1 MSTVH
6 FLDVKPGDCSIIQH
20 TSGWVTM
27 IDVCSAHPT
36 PRVGVSLAQPRNP
49 TDPVNPVQYLRDLG
63 IPRLT
68 RLIVTHP
75 DMDHIDGIAS
85 IAAEFQPFSFWDT
98 NNNKTIEPHQFRSNW
113 QYQNWNAYQMLRCN
127 PAYYNC
133 SRSSVMA
140 GSVGKD
146 KDTLLSMFKDEILV
160 LSPSWYLLAS
170 ADQTGDYND
179 ASCVILYKTCGRR
192 ILFCGDS
199 HNKTWE
205 YILNAFPEEVEDIDV
220 MLAPHHGRK
229 SGREWKFLDHTRPK
243 LTIFGRVPSEHLSY
257 DAWRSRKLPFLTRP
271 QVGSVIANIGIGEI
285 KIYITRRPL
294 NMVGSRSLAGRLY
307 GPGFYWGK
315 VTSRAV
321 SDYL

>member
-36 PRVGVSLAQPRNP
+36 PRVGVSLAQRRNP
-49 TDPVNPVQYLRDLG
+49 ADPVNPVQYLRDLG

-85 IAAEFQPFSFWDT
+85 IAAEFQPFCFWDT
-98 NNNKTIEPHQFRSNW
+98 NNNKTIELHQFRSNW
-113 QYQNWNAYQMLRCN
+113 QHQNWNAYQMLRCN

-133 SRSSVMA
+133 SRSAVIA
-140 GSVGKD
+140 GSVGED
-146 KDTLLSMFKDEILV
+146 KATLLSMFVDEIHV
-160 LSPSWYLLAS
+160 LSPSRDLLAS
-170 ADQTGDYND
+170 ANQTGDYND
-179 ASCVILYKTCGRR
+179 ASCVILYKTCGNR

-199 HNKTWE
+199 HNKTWDH
-205 YILNAFPEEVEDIDV
+205 ILSTFPKEVEDIDI

-243 LTIFGRVPSEHLSY
+243 LTIFGRAPSEYLGYH
-257 DAWRSRKLPFLTRP
+257 AWRDRELPVLTRP
-271 QVGSVIANIGIGEI
+271 QVGSVIAKVDIAEI
-285 KIYITRRPL
+285 KIYVTKPS
-294 NMVGSRSLAGRLY
+294 VGMFGNRSLAECLY
-307 GPGFYWGK
+307 DPGYYWGK
-315 VTSRAV
+315 VTWRAE